1 MHITIG
7 CLATFHF
14 WFPTLHVSTASDKR
28 WGEKPWVRE
37 ATQRTGSGR
46 TAVQFILGRMY
57 KYMDELNFDF
67 WKY

>member
-46 TAVQFILGRMY
+46 TAVH
-57 KYMDELNFDF
+57 ELNFDF